1 MAFAI
6 EILDRSQFEQDIPHA
21 QLFVDASPTWLYI
34 SELIPQRIPPLSL
47 KSQDLYQVTN
57 CSETADKQSQEEYI
71 NPFHLSSYITYNSE
85 IFKQLCKKVLSAK
98 LPPRLNEFACLKL
111 LEEDWP
117 FG

>member
-6 EILDRSQFEQDIPHA
+6 EILDRSQFEEDIPHA

-47 KSQDLYQVTN
+47 KSRDLYQVTN

-71 NPFHLSSYITYNSE
+71 NPFIYQVRLLIIVKSLSS
-85 IFKQLCKKVLSAK
+85 FAK
-98 LPPRLNEFACLKL
+98 RHLAQNYLQ
-111 LEEDWP
+111 
-117 FG
+117 G